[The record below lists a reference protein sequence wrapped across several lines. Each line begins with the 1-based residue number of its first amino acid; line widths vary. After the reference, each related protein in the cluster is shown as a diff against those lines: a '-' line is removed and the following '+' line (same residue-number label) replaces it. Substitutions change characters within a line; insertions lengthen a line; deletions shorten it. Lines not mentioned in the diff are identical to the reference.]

1 MGAETSRERVMR
13 MRFEL
18 ERDDNPPLFDEL
30 MKFPKGTKRLN
41 RLRTLAHE
49 GLHTQRGS
57 SVPLGRAE
65 AKREEVI
72 GEGQRGQAH
81 SVLAAASNELFGP
94 AIDAGASLDA

>member
-1 MGAETSRERVMR
+1 MR

-49 GLHTQRGS
+49 GLRAQRAWS
-57 SVPLGRAE
+57 APTGRAE
-65 AKREEVI
+65 AKHEETI
-72 GEGQRGQAH
+72 GEGQRGQTDK
-81 SVLAAASNELFGP
+81 VLVAASSELFGP
-94 AIDAGASLDA
+94 AIDV